1 MRLSALSPYLCG
13 WLLIPCPRPTKRR
26 HGPSPP
32 SVGRRQGSTLIGSF
46 VSDLHEN
53 KRSHVTQQFQDT
65 EVLRGHFVETQENE
79 FLIKDNAEVIRDTFN
94 EQISSHDELKT
105 DSQQLIPSDG
115 KLYTYLNLFWTMEK
129 KLRGDS
135 TSLFYVNNNLAHL
148 RIKSSGIIHI

>member
-94 EQISSHDELKT
+94 EQISSQEEIKT

-135 TSLFYVNNNLAHL
+135 TIGCPIFAKVV
-148 RIKSSGIIHI
+148 K